1 MKGCVIYFSLF
12 SVKFNFSV
20 ICVHRNSEIREK
32 IPSNKLTNSLDNFD
46 GLLNSFKI
54 ERWDI
59 FIWEPF
65 RLKIFQFQMDFD
77 IRKSV
82 KTYLR
87 ATDQF
92 PKLEFEE
99 IQGKQLVHHVV
110 KTDLVKLI
118 NDDRKTSF
126 QNFKLNVYIVT
137 LGFVNLLLYILF
149 QLTWPNSSWKMT
161 WWLTKPSRMW
171 SRMNSVWLTSSTF
184 K

>member
-1 MKGCVIYFSLF
+1 
-12 SVKFNFSV
+12 
-20 ICVHRNSEIREK
+20 
-32 IPSNKLTNSLDNFD
+32 
-46 GLLNSFKI
+46 
-54 ERWDI
+54 
-59 FIWEPF
+59 
-65 RLKIFQFQMDFD
+65 MDFD

-82 KTYLR
+82 NTYLR

-137 LGFVNLLLYILF
+137 LGFVNLLLY
-149 QLTWPNSSWKMT
+149 
-161 WWLTKPSRMW
+161 
-171 SRMNSVWLTSSTF
+171 TF
-184 K
+184 YFS